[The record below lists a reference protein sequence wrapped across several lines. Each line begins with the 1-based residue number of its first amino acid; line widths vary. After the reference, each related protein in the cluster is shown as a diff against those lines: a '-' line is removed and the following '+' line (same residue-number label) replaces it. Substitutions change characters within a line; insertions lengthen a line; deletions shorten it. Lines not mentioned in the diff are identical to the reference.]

1 MPTVQTDEL
10 RTLTDSI
17 NGNAN
22 VARTVI
28 ALLLLLAL
36 YLFLTLA
43 ASTDRNL
50 LLDGQVLLPQLGVGL
65 AVSTSYVLAPPV
77 FIYLHLHAMMALATL
92 ARQMRTYDTLVRAG
106 GGRSSAPPWN
116 WLSAFPF
123 IQMYV
128 PNVGTTLVS
137 RLIVWLT
144 VAVLPLL
151 LLAAIDVSF
160 LRYQSWS
167 ITLFHHSILVL
178 DFLVVQ
184 HFSASFRWGA
194 ARRSPTRQ
202 LSAIL
207 IRYLRRVLEPRRARR
222 VCGAI
227 KRVGDVPGSVE
238 KLK

>member
-106 GGRSSAPPWN
+106 GGRSSAPNPPPVE
-116 WLSAFPF
+116 LA
-123 IQMYV
+123 
-128 PNVGTTLVS
+128 L
-137 RLIVWLT
+137 RLPVHSDVRAQCRNYPGFKINR
-144 VAVLPLL
+144 
-151 LLAAIDVSF
+151 LA
-160 LRYQSWS
+160 
-167 ITLFHHSILVL
+167 H
-178 DFLVVQ
+178 
-184 HFSASFRWGA
+184 G
-194 ARRSPTRQ
+194 
-202 LSAIL
+202 
-207 IRYLRRVLEPRRARR
+207 RRASPPPAGRHRR
-222 VCGAI
+222 L
-227 KRVGDVPGSVE
+227 VPTLSVMVDYAVPP
-238 KLK
+238 LNPCS